1 MKKLVYSFILTTAAL
16 LFAVVL
22 FQWCKQFFQGVTV
35 TINAD
40 YSYKT
45 MIAGLVA
52 DAFRGLLLAILYSK
66 TTSYNTS
73 YKTAISFGII
83 TSLIAG
89 TLSILYPFM
98 VGNTNGLPFLLE
110 ETTILLLQGLFSGI
124 ALGLVYIPRRKPI

>member
-22 FQWCKQFFQGVTV
+22 FQWCKQFFQGETV

-40 YSYKT
+40 YSNQI

-52 DAFRGLLLAILYSK
+52 DVFRGLLLAILYPK
-66 TTSYNTS
+66 IISYNTS

-89 TLSILYPFM
+89 TLSVLYPFM
-98 VGNTNGLPFLLE
+98 SGDTNGLYFLFE
-110 ETTILLLQGLFSGI
+110 ETAILLLQGLFSGI
-124 ALGLVYIPRRKPI
+124 ALGFVYIPRRKPI